1 MCRVLCLLALL
12 CVVSN
17 PALAFDVGE
26 RVRLEATRP
35 SGVPLH
41 SEAKSSMFGRA
52 PTGSEGEVL
61 ETANNG
67 RWNKVELD
75 GGRTAWIIEKY
86 LRAASGSSDSPAV
99 SASPVNA
106 EDERKVWSSESECRQ
121 VVEAGGRLDATE
133 NQLRIATWNIRWFPE
148 DSTDLEWLSCALA
161 WLNTDIIA
169 VQEITATRGAFSA
182 MESVTDGLTGF
193 VGGDWKLDLHGCGRD
208 DGQHVGFLWNADK
221 VSMSNFEDRWRM
233 NGAAANGNGSDCD
246 GSLRPGRSAYA
257 SVPGGVDLHL
267 VSVHLDSGVNDR
279 DYNHRKA
286 SIERIGAMHGALQ
299 ATVSDADVLV
309 LGDYNT
315 MGTNSVAAG
324 TEILESRKK
333 LGTLATPH
341 VALVP
346 DLECSEYFEGKC
358 GLLDHFV
365 LSKTLADGEGLSA
378 KAVVTGY
385 CKVEGGKDLSR
396 SNMPAAYKKL
406 SDHCPVV
413 ISLQNTDQD

>member
-12 CVVSN
+12 CVVSS

-26 RVRLEATRP
+26 RIRLEATKP

-41 SEAKSSMFGRA
+41 REAKSSMFGRA
-52 PTGSEGEVL
+52 PTGSEGVVQ
-61 ETANNG
+61 ETANKG
-67 RWNKVELD
+67 RWNKVDLD
-75 GGRTAWIIEKY
+75 DGRNAWIIDKY
-86 LRAASGSSDSPAV
+86 LRAASDSSSSSTNPATSIASDS
-99 SASPVNA
+99 
-106 EDERKVWSSESECRQ
+106 ERKVWSSPSECRQ
-121 VVEAGGRLDATE
+121 VVEAGGRFDTSE
-133 NQLRIATWNIRWFPE
+133 DQLRIATWNIRWFPE
-148 DSTDLEWLSCALA
+148 ESTDLEWLSCALA
-161 WLNTDIIA
+161 WLNADIIA
-169 VQEITATRGAFSA
+169 VQEITATRGAHSA
-182 MESVTDGLTGF
+182 MESVTDGLTGY

-257 SVPGGVDLHL
+257 SVAGGIDFHL

-279 DYNHRKA
+279 DYGHRKT
-286 SIERIGAMHGALQ
+286 SIERIGEMHGALQ

-324 TEILESRKK
+324 TEIREFREKVGS
-333 LGTLATPH
+333 LATPH
-341 VALVP
+341 VALAP
-346 DLECSEYFEGKC
+346 DLECSEYFEGRC

-365 LSKTLADGEGLSA
+365 LSKTLANREGRTA
-378 KAVVTGY
+378 TAVVTGY
-385 CKVEGGKDLSR
+385 CKVEGGDDLNR
-396 SNMPAAYKKL
+396 RKMPEAYKKL
-406 SDHCPVV
+406 SDHCPVL
-413 ISLQNTDQD
+413 ISLQSTDQD